1 MMACRIPF
9 VSRDASR
16 GSSRSFAAQRTL
28 TQDDDQTELIA
39 EFRNAPQVVQP
50 RSAALLLSLFGMIPM
65 AAQPQVSAER
75 RRHDSTLLDRYRTG
89 HPKPLPQ
96 GTFRSLGLGLIT
108 GASDDD
114 PAAIGT
120 YAAAGAAL
128 GPSFLWVAPVAFPMM
143 FAVVYLSSKLGQVT
157 GQGLFA
163 VLRQHYSKWLLYFL
177 LVTAV
182 AGNIIEAGANLGG
195 MAAALNIIVPV
206 PIRGMVVVLGIFVL
220 SLQIRGYKLI
230 RAIFRWLALALIA
243 YVGAAVLAKPDLWSV
258 VRGTA
263 IPTFHFNKHF
273 FAMLVAVIGTSLSAY
288 LYSWQ
293 SNQEVEEDIAMG
305 RRRLSD
311 RMGTTQQ
318 ELQHSRRDVAWGM
331 VFASVI
337 MYFIILSTA
346 STLFMAG
353 KNDITTAV
361 QAAEALRPLAGK
373 AAGLLF
379 AIGVFGVGFLA
390 VPVMTIGAAFDVC
403 QSFGW
408 RHGLHAEPREAKPF
422 YALLFVFTAAAIG
435 LNFFGINPMKALVY
449 AGIVQGVSTPFLMLL
464 IMLATNNP
472 KVMGRWTNM
481 RATNVIGWLTF
492 AAMSAASI
500 GLLITLAM

>member
-1 MMACRIPF
+1 MATKP
-9 VSRDASR
+9 
-16 GSSRSFAAQRTL
+16 
-28 TQDDDQTELIA
+28 
-39 EFRNAPQVVQP
+39 NPVV
-50 RSAALLLSLFGMIPM
+50 
-65 AAQPQVSAER
+65 ER
-75 RRHDSTLLDRYRTG
+75 RKHDPIAIDLQKVG
-89 HPKPLPQ
+89 HPKPLAT

-128 GPSFLWVAPVAFPMM
+128 GPSFLWVAPFALPMM
-143 FAVVYLSSKLGQVT
+143 FAVVYLSSKIGQVT

-182 AGNIIEAGANLGG
+182 AGNIIEAAADLGG
-195 MAAALNIIVPV
+195 MAAALNVIVPV
-206 PIRGMVVVLGIFVL
+206 PVSGMVVVLGIFVL

-230 RAIFRWLALALIA
+230 RSIFRWLALALLA
-243 YVGAAVLAKPDLWSV
+243 YIGSAVLAKPDLWTIAKGSL
-258 VRGTA
+258 
-263 IPTFHFNKHF
+263 IPTIHFNMKF

-293 SNQEVEEDIAMG
+293 SNQEVEEDITLG
-305 RRRLSD
+305 RRRLMD
-311 RMGTTQQ
+311 RIGTTQQ
-318 ELQHSRRDVAWGM
+318 ELRHSRRDVALGM
-331 VFASVI
+331 IFASVI

-346 STLFMAG
+346 ATLFAAG
-353 KNDITTAV
+353 KTDINS
-361 QAAEALRPLAGK
+361 AAEAAQALRPLAGK

-403 QSFGW
+403 QSFNW
-408 RHGLHAEPREAKPF
+408 KHGLHAKPREAKPF
-422 YALLFVFTAAAIG
+422 YAMLFLFTAAAIA

-464 IMLATNNP
+464 IMLATNSR
-472 KVMGRWTNM
+472 KVMGRWTNA
-481 RATNVIGWLTF
+481 RATNILGWLTF
-492 AAMSAASI
+492 GVMAAATI
-500 GLLITLAM
+500 GLVVTFTF